1 MTTPGSKRPYDDD
14 GALWV
19 HGLPAR
25 SYEQVADYLNG
36 DAHDRSKVQV
46 MVGGVL
52 RDVFVAEKGSL

>member
-36 DAHDRSKVQV
+36 DAHFLQLAGDEAPKV
-46 MVGGVL
+46 GVN
-52 RDVFVAEKGSL
+52 RYC